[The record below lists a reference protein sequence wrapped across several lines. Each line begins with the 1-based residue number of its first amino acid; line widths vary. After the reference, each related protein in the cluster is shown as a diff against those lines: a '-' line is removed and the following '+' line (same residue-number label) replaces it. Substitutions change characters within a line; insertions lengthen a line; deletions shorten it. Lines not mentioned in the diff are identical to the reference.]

1 MFFLWC
7 QILKSD
13 TSFLKPPVRSED
25 LTAQK
30 KTTNGTLKCFK
41 SVSC

>member
-1 MFFLWC
+1 MNRNVFLWC

-13 TSFLKPPVRSED
+13 TSLTPPKTAVRSED

-30 KTTNGTLKCFK
+30 NHKRYFK
-41 SVSC
+41 MF